1 MASLAYFG
9 HDYGITR
16 TRSSMSS
23 GRYYRTDRIA
33 TGGGRRYDVLLYG
46 REITVDA
53 ILEDERRDTVPK
65 IQQVERQLSR
75 FQEWLVNQH
84 STLLILVVGGFLLAF
99 TAVAG
104 FLWFTGR
111 FSPETAGYGGVWLMH
126 FIGAA
131 SIVVPVPSLLA
142 LCAASAPE
150 VGLSP
155 LILGLLA
162 GSGESLG
169 EITGYAVGLS
179 GRKALRNNRWYPK
192 LKGIMERYGGKALF
206 FVGVIPNP
214 VFDVMGFIAG
224 SLAYPV
230 SKFMVILLLAK
241 TIKNIGLAYACYF
254 GISLIFA

>member
-1 MASLAYFG
+1 
-9 HDYGITR
+9 
-16 TRSSMSS
+16 MSS
-23 GRYYRTDRIA
+23 GRYYRTDRIP
-33 TGGGRRYDVLLYG
+33 TGGGKRYDVLLYG

-53 ILEDERRDTVPK
+53 ILEEERLTTPPK
-65 IQQVERQLSR
+65 ILMVERQLSR

-84 STLLILVVGGFLLAF
+84 STVLIFAVGGFLLVF
-99 TAVAG
+99 TAVAA
-104 FLWFTGR
+104 FLWLTGR

-142 LCAASAPE
+142 LCAASAPD

-155 LILGLLA
+155 LLLGLIA
-162 GSGESLG
+162 GSGEALG

-179 GRKALRNNRWYPK
+179 GRNALRNNKWYPK

-206 FVGVIPNP
+206 VIGVVPNP

-224 SLAYPV
+224 TLAYPV
-230 SKFMVILLLAK
+230 SRFVLILLVAK
-241 TIKNIGLAYACYF
+241 SIKNVGLAYACYF
-254 GISLIFA
+254 GISTVISFFT

>member
-1 MASLAYFG
+1 
-9 HDYGITR
+9 
-16 TRSSMSS
+16 MST
-23 GRYYRTDRIA
+23 GRYYRRDRIP
-33 TGGGRRYDVLLYG
+33 TGGGKRYDVLLYG
-46 REITVDA
+46 REVTVDA
-53 ILEDERRDTVPK
+53 ILEDERRNSTPK
-65 IQQVERQLSR
+65 VTQVERQLSQ

-84 STLLILVVGGFLLAF
+84 STMLVFVVGGFLLAF
-99 TAVAG
+99 TAFAA
-104 FLWFTGR
+104 FMWLTGR

-126 FIGAA
+126 FVGAA

-142 LCAASAPE
+142 LCAASAPD

-155 LILGLLA
+155 LLLGLLA
-162 GSGESLG
+162 GSAESLG
-169 EITGYAVGLS
+169 EMTGYAVGLS
-179 GRKALRNNRWYPK
+179 GQKALRNNRWYPK

-206 FVGVIPNP
+206 VVGVVPNP

-230 SKFMVILLLAK
+230 ARFIAILLVAK